1 MSRPSNRFQIGND
14 LNLQGRTLVGTNHMW
29 QGDDMQSGT
38 VVPGVSAAYTEGDVV
53 IYNGHI
59 YVANALDANVPND
72 NIVPGSDED
81 TAYNSNAGAW
91 TLISGG
97 GVSPTTLPSP
107 FRQATLDGITA
118 DGDYELQRTT
128 TGGTTTYSW
137 VLAGSTAGATDVQ
150 SIVVPG
156 VTVND
161 TVTLQNTDAIDYNMS
176 QDQTLIQFSTTTDA
190 NLFLTPGRYTV
201 ADPNSADPN
210 NPDFIVQ
217 NPFTFQRES
226 SDGTPVT
233 ETIPEGT
240 IISGVTV
247 SATIVVFHG
256 IDLESLSPTSST
268 DLTLDVLLDNSLSG
282 HVGFESSDG
291 RILLS
296 RNGNTIDFTIPGF
309 PVPNVDGVVA
319 NEVIDTLSFGDHH
332 YRVTRVIPNLPV
344 SSTART
350 LTSLEIDGENFQL
363 ADSGASTFL
372 ELTDT
377 PDTYPAFNP
386 NQVMVPR
393 VVTNQAGTTELEFND
408 INDFLDE
415 SLPETIDMGF
425 NGRSSGENTAH
436 PHLIEF
442 TPPDGWDEFGRLG
455 TVTLENIPSFNRN
468 GFLGDQMNGVW
479 EEVQTDTGG
488 AVRFAL
494 NNFAQSGIT
503 NNRVIH
509 IVEAPDPQP
518 ANPDTQTYGV
528 TYQKRVGNSTYY
540 LVGFNSDSIG
550 SINRLLGTWTLVDAG
565 GTKSFSRWH
574 TTDIS
579 NIRRRWL
586 VLRNIHGNS
595 LAASG
600 NLASDGWVVL
610 SDSYVSFTGG
620 GGLSPFQGPE
630 GQSFFV
636 IGANAEAQVID
647 HALPTNS
654 DFVSESQGW
663 NIDYGTATRSYVHV
677 PNPTATDGGQNII
690 IGGDVPTSTRM
701 ATLPNANINT
711 PVRASF
717 QWRAAS
723 TAALPT
729 HSGGTDRRNFIFDVA
744 DYTNSHTSSISAQHI
759 SSGNIHF
766 ALLTGSTVHSSHEG
780 LHLRLAL
787 HGLLGGSSSRAK
799 SGFRRTNNDNN
810 PMWYLNDPQAIWVLS
825 NVQDKQGNTWNV
837 VVRRTRNLPRVAFGN
852 FNTSSGADCGYEYPL
867 DIITGW
873 RTHTRTSP
881 WSADPL
887 TYEQASR
894 LHTDTNR
901 YILGIDPN
909 ITAVQQLN
917 ASRLSTTG
925 IWSTQTNRQFT
936 QTLDGYT
943 NFAMH
948 EPRRL
953 GNVPDTYTF
962 SDSDNPNYWSPEIS
976 SASNGTNFDIPTVLP
991 RFSANIFGFDP
1002 DEDLLENDITDIT
1015 LNVTQRRVG
1024 GYACDAPEGALDAIG
1039 SSIVNELNNLDETV
1053 PTYTTRVAIDAET
1066 VAGLTPSSFIF
1077 STRNQTGHPA
1087 LSDNA
1092 AMRQFWFELTGQRI
1106 ADDTPIDTEFTFT
1119 NTESITFYLQ
1129 GPTQEF
1135 TFGPG
1140 EILFGY
1146 GVGQSSYA
1154 NDPNNAAAGLTH
1166 VDEVTMQSPGAV
1178 NNNLNTLGNI
1188 FENNVRSFSISEAV
1202 SNDISPAYEPGRSDL
1217 EHWSYSVVPAT
1228 RTTVPNPADTT
1239 QTFTP
1244 SACKLI
1250 FATDNPPSQVEDT
1263 ATMTFQ
1269 EAYQGLDIT
1278 SFTYLNDSTT
1288 NYTMNAA
1295 GPTSVGDGNSE
1306 VTETGNFS
1314 TIRDTLEVVYSP
1326 YNANIVEYF
1335 NNTSYTAGQRVRA
1348 PRDDGAAGSFLYTAT
1363 TAIPSNNTT
1372 PPASNNSNWRRDSL
1386 IFTQDFPDF
1395 NNDWDSGNLATRIV
1409 ALDEMLFGLQ
1419 YDNTIYTSQNRH
1431 QSIVFDAGTT
1441 VGQTQTSTLTFYFD
1455 TSGEANT
1462 FLGFF
1467 NVDGSNNP
1475 TTDVL
1480 VNWNAVESM
1489 TFPASTDYTVTAMT
1503 PATGLSTV
1511 VLTTTEST
1519 IRQSW
1524 TAVPV
1529 SSRGSDVLLAI
1540 GSTNQFSNV
1549 FTANVDDF
1557 GNTITIRSRIT
1568 ERHPIIATTRI
1579 ISGPSVGTDQRA
1591 SGSTLNFD
1599 GGAATIYAGR
1609 SNSHTNIALLENL
1622 NDVSVSNATI
1632 EDGQTLVY
1640 RAGVWENED
1649 VGIELVD
1656 ITKRENTNIVDITAD
1671 DIGNNIDVNR
1681 VIEVGAAEQE
1691 LEVEQVGDLS
1701 PVGGGNAVIARWRLN
1716 DPTNYGLDRAG
1727 GAGGGFG
1734 TSNRRIGFAVVLSAQ
1749 GNPDGANDLI
1759 AETIANHP
1767 FQSTRRG
1774 VVDELVTNLELAL
1787 TDAGFDPTEA
1797 AVEVEHTTDFSEI
1810 RVVYSGTIPTGDT
1823 LRMVQLEPT
1832 VSPDLDLTTVTSQS
1846 LQSFASTFTIDI
1858 TNGQFETF
1866 GQGYFFEQDQLSGPG
1881 RDQAFSR
1888 TAAAAAGAA
1897 VIWELF
1903 PQRQIGVNQFEDL
1916 DPLGETITVPA
1927 TAVVPSID
1935 VTTGFIDGVNTI
1947 WDQFGYSAELSDTP
1961 NIAILTGP
1969 LGTSF
1974 RLQSTVI
1981 AAAAGF
1987 STTSTRTRSAA
1998 ATADF
2003 AVQPTVNGNPILSL
2017 DFTDAT
2023 AGSRLRVNP
2032 DATGLEV
2039 DRPFILNNVLS
2050 QIPYLPVVDT
2060 DGSQEIFR
2068 ATHAL
2073 TPVVDTIPS
2082 SNLFGVTGI
2091 INSGNLRRLSFTI
2104 PTQNAAQAAAG
2115 PSDPFFGPD
2124 HYIHTFERVITQ
2136 NATIVLDG
2144 ELISTFG
2151 VGQVDRGQRLL
2162 FLAADRDAAAGGL
2175 VRTSFG
2181 AIISYALE
2189 VRQVWDPV
2197 TGVSLNPNLQVS
2209 GQAVQRP
2216 GTIVRSYTSVVAEQL
2231 FSTSTVD
2238 GLTNNQDYVLSL
2250 DTNGNATWATAPAD
2264 PETWA
2269 ADGNADPIPESKI
2282 PADIARD
2289 SELPTGTVTFT
2300 GEITGTLTPSATD
2313 QSVALTVSSDIARD
2327 SEVAVKTVTE
2337 SDGTNSSLLQLAAD
2351 GTLSN
2356 RAIEMRDLP
2365 NIQYG
2370 DVVTFTDE
2378 AARNASTV
2386 NIWHQGDIAILTTP
2400 DPDQVYLY
2408 VGTNQTTGA
2417 ATVNTDW
2424 HLITPTS
2431 GAVTMSQLNNFALR
2445 TTHSLGDI
2453 FINAINNNVDENGN
2467 AVATTIRLDADTITR
2482 DIARTAD
2489 LPDGAI
2495 TFTGDV
2501 TGTVTP
2507 GTAAQD
2513 VALTLSAL
2521 DDSDIPSGI
2530 ARDSEVALRVN
2541 NGAIELESSITG
2553 ADDAAR
2559 QAAIRTAIGAGA
2571 SSFEASD
2578 QFIRSV
2584 ANNDPLLSVNA
2595 NGQLSSSPF
2604 IPYSLE
2610 YDVGGV
2616 IGSTAILGRR
2626 SVYLTGSVLPTATV
2640 LFGTEP
2646 GGNEFTVFSSTNSI
2660 LYWRTTNL
2668 NRGLFSIQVTGFL
2681 GSAGDLAIVRGTA
2694 ASVPTANLLTTET
2707 SQSGDANHWVN
2718 MSTTMALGSSTAA
2731 GVYDGFA
2738 LAWNGANGGLL
2749 PSRLIV
2755 KVTRLG

>member
-1 MSRPSNRFQIGND
+1 MSRPSNRFQIPND
-14 LNLQGRTLVGTNHMW
+14 LNLLGQTTIGNNHMW
-29 QGDDMQSGT
+29 VGDTNVADGT
-38 VVPGVSAAYTEGDVV
+38 ASPGISIAYQVGDIVVHDS
-53 IYNGHI
+53 HI
-59 YVANALDANVPND
+59 YVANAASD
-72 NIVPGSDED
+72 NTMPDD
-81 TAYNSNAGAW
+81 TQPMGHPW

-97 GVSPTTLPSP
+97 GVAPTTLPTP
-107 FRQATLDGITA
+107 FRQSDLDAITA
-118 DGDYELQRTT
+118 DGDYELQRNN
-128 TGGTTTYSW
+128 GAYSW

-217 NPFTFQRES
+217 NPFTFQRER
-226 SDGTPVT
+226 SDGTPFTVT
-233 ETIPEGT
+233 VPEGT
-240 IISGVTV
+240 VISSVTV
-247 SATIVVFHG
+247 SAMIVVFHG
-256 IDLESLSPTSST
+256 INLESLSPTSSA

-319 NEVIDTLSFGDHH
+319 SEVIDTLSFGDHH

-488 AVRFAL
+488 SVSFAL

-509 IVEAPDPQP
+509 IIEAPDPQP

-550 SINRLLGTWTLVDAG
+550 SINGLLGTWTLVDAG

-586 VLRNIHGNS
+586 VLRNIHGNP

-610 SDSYVSFTGG
+610 SDSYVSFTGA

-690 IGGDVPTSTRM
+690 IGGDVPNSTRM

-711 PVRASF
+711 PVRTSF
-717 QWRAAS
+717 QWQAAS

-744 DYTNSHTSSISAQHI
+744 DYTNSHTSSISVQHI

-787 HGLLGGSSSRAK
+787 HGLSGGSSSRAK

-909 ITAVQQLN
+909 VTAVQQLN

-962 SDSDNPNYWSPEIS
+962 SDTDNPRYWSPEIS
-976 SASNGTNFDIPTVLP
+976 SASNGTNFDIPTALP
-991 RFSANIFGFDP
+991 RFSVNVFGFDP
-1002 DEDLLENDITDIT
+1002 NEDLLENDITDVT

-1024 GYACDAPEGALDAIG
+1024 GYACDDPNGALDEIG
-1039 SSIVNELNNLDETV
+1039 SSIVSELNNLGNSV
-1053 PTYTTRVAIDAET
+1053 PTYTTRVAIDNET

-1077 STRNQTGHPA
+1077 STRDQTGHPQ
-1087 LSDNA
+1087 LTDNA

-1106 ADDTPIDTEFTFT
+1106 ADDTPVDTEFTFT

-1129 GPTQEF
+1129 GPTAEF

-1166 VDEVTMQSPGAV
+1166 VDEITMQSPGAV
-1178 NNNLNTLGNI
+1178 NNNLNALGNI
-1188 FENNVRSFSISEAV
+1188 FENNVRTFAISEAV
-1202 SNDISPAYEPGRSDL
+1202 SNNISPAYRAGRSDL

-1228 RTTVPNPADTT
+1228 RMTVPNPADTT
-1239 QTFTP
+1239 ETFTP

-1250 FATDNPPSQVEDT
+1250 LATDNPPSQVPDP
-1263 ATMTFQ
+1263 AVPGDFQ
-1269 EAYQGLDIT
+1269 EAYQGLDVT
-1278 SFTYLNDSTT
+1278 SFTYLNDSET

-1314 TIRDTLEVVYSP
+1314 TVRDTLEVVYSP
-1326 YNANIVEYF
+1326 YNSNIVEYF

-1348 PRDDGAAGSFLYTAT
+1348 PRDDGAIGSFLYTAL
-1363 TAIPSNNTT
+1363 TAIPSSNTT
-1372 PPASNNSNWRRDSL
+1372 PPAQGANWRRDSL

-1395 NNDWDSGNLATRIV
+1395 NNDWDSSNLATRII

-1419 YDNTIYTSQNRH
+1419 YENTLYTSQNRN

-1489 TFPASTDYTVTAMT
+1489 TFPASTDYTVTANT

-1511 VLTTTEST
+1511 VLTTTETT

-1579 ISGPSVGTDQRA
+1579 ISGPDVGTDQRA

-1632 EDGQTLVY
+1632 ENGQTLVY
-1640 RAGVWENED
+1640 RNGVWENED

-1656 ITKRENTNIVDITAD
+1656 ITKRSNTNIVDITAD

-1681 VIEVGAAEQE
+1681 VLEVGAAEQE

-1716 DPTNYGLDRAG
+1716 DPTNYGLDRPG

-1759 AETIANHP
+1759 AETIADHP

-1846 LQSFASTFTIDI
+1846 LQSFASTFTVDI

-1927 TAVVPSID
+1927 TTVVPSID
-1935 VTTGFIDGVNTI
+1935 VTTGFIDSVNTI
-1947 WDQFGYSAELSDTP
+1947 WDRFGYSAELSDTP

-2151 VGQVDRGQRLL
+2151 IGQVDRGQRLL

-2216 GTIVRSYTSVVAEQL
+2216 GAIVRSYTSVVAEQL

-2289 SELPTGTVTFT
+2289 SELPTGEITFT
-2300 GEITGTLTPSATD
+2300 GDVTGSVTPSTTAQD
-2313 QSVALTVSSDIARD
+2313 VALTLTALEDSDIPSSIARD
-2327 SEVAVKTVTE
+2327 SEVAVKSVTE
-2337 SDGTNSSLLQLAAD
+2337 SDGSNSSLLQLD
-2351 GTLSN
+2351 SNGMLSN
-2356 RAIEMRDLP
+2356 RPIEMRDLP

-2370 DVVTFTDE
+2370 DVVTFTNE
-2378 AARNASTV
+2378 AARNAIPT
-2386 NIWHQGDIAILTTP
+2386 NPWHKGDIAILTDP
-2400 DPDQVYLY
+2400 DPDQVYIY
-2408 VGTNQTTGA
+2408 IGDNQGTTAA

-2431 GAVTMSQLNNFALR
+2431 GAVTMAQLNNFALR
-2445 TTHSLGDI
+2445 TTDALGDVLLGA
-2453 FINAINNNVDENGN
+2453 INAN
-2467 AVATTIRLDADTITR
+2467 LDANSNQLTHTVRLAEDAIDTA
-2482 DIARTAD
+2482 IARTNQ
-2489 LPDGAI
+2489 LPTGTI
-2495 TFTGDV
+2495 NFTGDV
-2501 TGTVTP
+2501 TGSLTP
-2507 GTAAQD
+2507 SVGGDD
-2513 VALTLSAL
+2513 VPLTLTAL
-2521 DDSDIPSGI
+2521 DDSDIPTGI
-2530 ARDSEVALRVN
+2530 ARDSEVALSVS
-2541 NGAIELESSITG
+2541 NGTVSVESTITG

-2559 QAAIRTAIGAGA
+2559 QAAIRTAIGAGT
-2571 SSFEASD
+2571 STFGTSD
-2578 QFIRSV
+2578 QFIQSV
-2584 ANNDPLLSVNA
+2584 AANDPLLSVNA
-2595 NGQLSSSPF
+2595 NGQLSSAPF
-2604 IPYSLE
+2604 QPYSLE

-2626 SVYLTGSVLPTATV
+2626 SVYLTGSILPTATV
-2640 LFGTEP
+2640 LFGTAP

-2668 NRGLFSIQVTGFL
+2668 QRGLFSIQVTGFL
-2681 GSAGDLAIVRGTA
+2681 GSTGDLAIVRGTA
-2694 ASVPTANLLTTET
+2694 ASVPTANLLATET